1 MKPQRILV
9 CGASGFVGRNLLK
22 TLSAAGHTCIKGVRR
37 PAKADERAVDYTRD
51 LSVAAWKPKLEGID
65 AVINA
70 VGVLRDTRQKP
81 MQLIHAEAPAALFA
95 ACAEFGVKRIVN
107 ISALGVD
114 SSVPTQYFTTKAVAE
129 HALFSLDAPVY
140 WLNLRPSVIYG
151 QDGDSAK
158 LFRLL
163 AQLPV
168 HCLPM
173 GGRQLMQ
180 PVHISDI
187 AEAVCKWLAK
197 PEVESASIT
206 VTGADVVSM
215 RAMLD
220 SYRRQLGHGAA
231 LHIPVPGVFIRTA
244 AWLGNFVPFSP
255 LCSETLLMLEAGSTG
270 DNQAFAQLLGRAPL
284 SVHAFIAGTNPARL

>member
-1 MKPQRILV
+1 MKPLRILV

-22 TLSAAGHTCIKGVRR
+22 TLAAAGHTCIKGVRR

-51 LSVAAWKPKLEGID
+51 LSVAAWKPALEGID
-65 AVINA
+65 VVINA

-81 MQLIHAEAPAALFA
+81 MQLIHAAAPAALFA
-95 ACAEFGVKRIVN
+95 ACAASADGGVKRIVN

-114 SSVPTQYFTTKAVAE
+114 SGVPTQYFNTKAVAE
-129 HALFSLDAPVY
+129 QALFSLDASVQ

-151 QDGDSAK
+151 VDGDSAK

-163 AQLPV
+163 AKLPV
-168 HCLPM
+168 HALPM

-187 AEAVCKWLAK
+187 AEAVCNWLAT
-197 PEVESASIT
+197 PDAESACIT
-206 VTGADVVSM
+206 AAGADVVSM

-284 SVHAFIAGTNPARL
+284 SVHAFIGNTA